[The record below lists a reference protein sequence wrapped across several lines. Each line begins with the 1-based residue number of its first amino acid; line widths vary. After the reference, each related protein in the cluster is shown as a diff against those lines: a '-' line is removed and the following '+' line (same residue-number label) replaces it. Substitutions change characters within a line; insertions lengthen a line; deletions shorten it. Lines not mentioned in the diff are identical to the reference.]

1 MRTKHV
7 STVVQWFGVDWLVE
21 GEVTPYRPAQ
31 TYGPPEYC
39 YPEEPIE
46 WDEMY
51 IWPLTDEGN
60 KGPEMG
66 ELLSGLSL
74 PNEKRSVLDHLCDLA
89 ENKLNRQEDES
100 CFGD

>member
-1 MRTKHV
+1 MKARHV
-7 STVVQWFGVDWLVE
+7 SVVVHWFDIDWLLE
-21 GEVTPYRPAQ
+21 GELTPPRPARLS
-31 TYGPPEYC
+31 GPPEDC
-39 YPEEPIE
+39 YPDEPAE
-46 WDEMY
+46 WDDLY
-51 IWPLTDEGN
+51 IWPLTDEGD
-60 KGPEMG
+60 KGAEMA